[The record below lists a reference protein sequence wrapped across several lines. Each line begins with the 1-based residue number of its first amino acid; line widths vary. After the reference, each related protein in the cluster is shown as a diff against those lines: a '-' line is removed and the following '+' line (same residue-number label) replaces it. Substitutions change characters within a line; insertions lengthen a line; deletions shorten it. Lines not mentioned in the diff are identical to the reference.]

1 MRQKTQTASSE
12 GGNIML
18 HSKQDILDAINA
30 YVEVLEHDKKVETQK
45 TVKIVLRNVICSLK
59 QIVDDFKD

>member
-30 YVEVLEHDKKVETQK
+30 YVEVLEHDKKVETRK

>member
-1 MRQKTQTASSE
+1 
-12 GGNIML
+12 ML